1 VNPIDVTDVSVHTYT
16 TPGVY
21 PVVVTVMDDDG
32 GVNQAI
38 YQYVVVYDPNDGF
51 VTGGG
56 WIYSD
61 AGAYLPDP
69 TLEGRASF
77 GFVSKYTKKDTSPIG
92 QTAFHLNVA
101 DLNFHSDTYQWLVIA
116 GNNAKFKGDGTI
128 NGKGH
133 YGFMITA
140 TDGQYKD
147 PNLSDAF
154 RIKIWDKNDNDLVV
168 YDNKSGLPDDDP
180 AGTELG
186 GGNVV
191 IHDGGDKLVAD
202 SLISQQVIGNPLLQD
217 VLDEHVEA
225 AIRYWAD
232 RNVPAQNLQALRQV
246 DVYVAELNGPQLGLA
261 SSSNVVWIDRDA
273 AGFGWD
279 LDSHTSGG
287 MDLLHVIRHELGYE
301 HTSQPFDVMAAT
313 LYPRVEWGHGEYVN
327 LLVDTGEW
335 QLGLAPLPVS
345 VDEPLNHKTADD
357 AANNV
362 GLWVGWKIDSMLLPT
377 PKPIDSSMVSFTESS
392 GNDASVLADYLDE
405 ETELIEEE
413 LLNLLVKSRD

>member
-186 GGNVV
+186 GGN
-191 IHDGGDKLVAD
+191 KLVAD

-301 HTSQPFDVMAAT
+301 HTSQPFDVMSTT
-313 LYPRVEWGHGEYVN
+313 LWPQLEMGLGEYV
-327 LLVDTGEW
+327 D
-335 QLGLAPLPVS
+335 LPVDAIGNHTS
-345 VDEPLNHKTADD
+345 FEPLQANAVEPLDGANDNPNDVALQIGWQVSLELLLPAALPENDKLMLDRADD
-357 AANNV
+357 NNAA
-362 GLWVGWKIDSMLLPT
+362 LLG
-377 PKPIDSSMVSFTESS
+377 DVL
-392 GNDASVLADYLDE
+392 DA
-405 ETELIEEE
+405 ETEVIDEE
-413 LLNLLVKSRD
+413 LLELLARTNR